1 MGYFGKLEKKELA
14 IKLRKKGLSYK
25 EILQTVS
32 VSKDTL
38 SRWCKDIPLIEEQK
52 YRLLKNKLYGQK
64 KGSLIAAENKRQQ
77 RKKRISEIY
86 KEAEVSLGNLNI
98 RDKFITGIALY
109 AAEGNK
115 MDGKGGF
122 ANADPKI
129 IKFMIEWLTT
139 YTKIPLERIRGA
151 IWLHEEL
158 NEKKAKEFWSHYTG
172 LSLSQF
178 HKTYIV
184 KRKKNTKIRKNL
196 HEYGIFTI
204 RFSDSAVHRQIMG
217 WIYALFNAKITNI
230 IFRDSSTVE
239 QEAVK
244 IAAPDRNI
252 RMKNR
257 ANSGKS

>member
-14 IKLRKKGLSYK
+14 TNLRKQGLSYK
-25 EILQTVS
+25 EILQQIS

-38 SRWCKDIPLIEEQK
+38 SRWCKDIVLTEGQK
-52 YRLLKNKLYGQK
+52 DRLLQNKKYGQK
-64 KGSLIAAENKRQQ
+64 KGSLIAAENKRQE
-77 RKKRISEIY
+77 RRKRIEKINKESE
-86 KEAEVSLGNLNI
+86 ATLGSVSN

-139 YTKIPLERIRGA
+139 SAKIPLERIRGA

-158 NEKKAKEFWSHYTG
+158 NEVEAKQFWSQLTG
-172 LSLSQF
+172 LKLNQF

-184 KRKKNTKIRKNL
+184 KQKADRKIRKNL
-196 HEYGIFTI
+196 HNYGIFTI
-204 RFSDSAVHRQIMG
+204 RFSDSATHRQIMG
-217 WIYALFNAKITNI
+217 WIYALFNAKITNA
-230 IFRDSSTVE
+230 FRDNP
-239 QEAVK
+239 QESQLT
-244 IAAPDRNI
+244 I
-252 RMKNR
+252 
-257 ANSGKS
+257 